1 MWRIAL
7 RALLALAA
15 AALASDGQP
24 EFSFGVVADVQYA
37 DKDTAGRR
45 DYRASHDKLA
55 ACVAAMEQEKP
66 AFLIQLGDLVDG
78 GLAHVDRILPV
89 FQRFSGPKYH
99 VLGNHDLSV
108 GRAVILQRLGLARGY
123 YRFEVKDWHFIV
135 LDGMEVS
142 AGDAAGKKEYER
154 LRAAGAPNAQEW
166 NGGLGREQREWLHH
180 RLHDATAVGDRAIV
194 FCHFPVLA
202 AASSP
207 QHLLWDHWEVLAL
220 FAGEPAT
227 VAYIAGHDHRGG
239 YAESGGVH
247 FVTVK
252 GLVESPPAESCKV
265 FDVYPDR
272 LVLRAAG
279 SPAAERALRL
289 RER

>member
-1 MWRIAL
+1 MRRITVAV
-7 RALLALAA
+7 LLALVA
-15 AALASDGQP
+15 AALAGAEKP

-37 DKDTAGRR
+37 DKDPAGRR
-45 DYRASHDKLA
+45 DYRASLDKLA
-55 ACVAAMEQEKP
+55 ACVAAIEKEKP

-78 GLAHVDRILPV
+78 GLANVDRILPV

-99 VLGNHDLSV
+99 VLGNHDLGA
-108 GRAVILQRLGLARGY
+108 GRGAVLQRLGLARGY
-123 YRFEVKDWHFIV
+123 YNFAVKDWHFIV
-135 LDGMEVS
+135 LDGMQVS
-142 AGDAAGKKEYER
+142 AADAAGKQEYER

-166 NGGLGREQREWLHH
+166 NGGLGREQHEWLHH
-180 RLHDATAVGDRAIV
+180 RLHDATAVGDRAVV

-207 QHLLWDHWEVLAL
+207 QHLLWDHQEVLAL

-247 FVTVK
+247 FVTIK
-252 GLVESPPAESCKV
+252 GLVEWPAEDSCKV

-272 LVLRAAG
+272 LVMRAAG
-279 SPAAERALRL
+279 RTDAERTMRL
-289 RER
+289 RQR